1 MFCDRE
7 VRDATAL
14 MSKDHQDEQEAARR
28 GRNHEEICG
37 HHLSEVI
44 RQERAP
50 CLGRRRP
57 IAHHVCRDRR
67 LTALNSKFQQFA
79 VDPRSAPQRVG
90 LRHRANQRPD
100 SSRHCRPTGT
110 ATALPGPEQPEAS
123 AVPGDHRLRCDDDE
137 RPSPPGPDAGQP
149 NPEPTVRLRE
159 PQPPRPRSLQH
170 LQLVPQRQH
179 LELVR
184 GVQTRRSS

>member
-50 CLGRRRP
+50 CLGRRLS
-57 IAHHVCRDRR
+57 IADQVFRDPG
-67 LTALNSKFQQFA
+67 LTDVNPEFQQFA
-79 VDPRSAPQRVG
+79 VDPRSAPQRV
-90 LRHRANQRPD
+90 
-100 SSRHCRPTGT
+100 
-110 ATALPGPEQPEAS
+110 
-123 AVPGDHRLRCDDDE
+123 RL
-137 RPSPPGPDAGQP
+137 
-149 NPEPTVRLRE
+149 
-159 PQPPRPRSLQH
+159 
-170 LQLVPQRQH
+170 
-179 LELVR
+179 
-184 GVQTRRSS
+184 